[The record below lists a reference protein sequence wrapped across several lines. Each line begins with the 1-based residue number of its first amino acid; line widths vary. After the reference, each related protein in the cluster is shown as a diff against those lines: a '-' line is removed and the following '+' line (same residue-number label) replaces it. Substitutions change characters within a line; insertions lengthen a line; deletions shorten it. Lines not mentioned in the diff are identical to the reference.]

1 MISHYQIE
9 REQERMETKAYRR
22 KHLEQFIR
30 DHKRLYF
37 KEKYSRELVNTLR
50 GMDLRAR

>member
-9 REQERMETKAYRR
+9 REQERMETKEYRR
-22 KHLEQFIR
+22 QHLEQYIR
-30 DHKRLYF
+30 DRKRMYF
-37 KEKYSRELVNTLR
+37 REKYSRELVNTLR